1 MTKSGGSHKVDDV
14 KVPSAASMTKPTTST
29 SSTMASPSSSS
40 PPTITGVLER
50 LQTPAGQK
58 LLDGLVTS
66 LAPHAKSES
75 GFLEAPELKSLPEDR
90 FEAALVK
97 NLFGQMIREGEVRD
111 GTLAALAD
119 EFAACGDTQGR
130 VDLAA
135 VQRSLGAKGVQFLQA
150 LSAIDKKSGDP
161 LADRRAFAPLSER
174 VATKV
179 ASTSSIAPP
188 MSALTTMM
196 KQVARKDEL
205 KGFSFMGLQHLFAS
219 SATLFDAVHD
229 LGVKNDDMRL
239 LGKVYSTNHRVVAEL
254 ESRGAH
260 VHGKS
265 KKVGAKEF
273 AAAMEEGIEE
283 QLRGIIEGLP
293 RPASYVDGKPVF
305 ADQPK
310 PQVMLIDDGAEAIK
324 ILHEKFPE
332 YAPFFVCVEQTRR
345 GARILHE
352 LQQKGEL
359 RCPVANVAETWAKL
373 EWESPMTGHSV
384 VLEVDRKLDRL
395 AKFGVKPPHESL
407 VLGCGAVGGGVA
419 RAMLRRGL
427 EVHLYD
433 KDPQRTAAL
442 RDALLAEGHDASKVH
457 AHDDKARALAH
468 AGVLV
473 SCVGMRTLDV
483 TDHDLLPDGAI
494 LVNAASAD
502 DELGP
507 QDLLPFRK
515 GDVELDARG
524 NLWSVFQGKAINTG
538 KADAEAHS
546 DGVVHHPC
554 GKEFLVVNNGYVVN
568 MTGERDPIPPRYI
581 QLTRTLLLLGG
592 LTAKRAAEGKDGG
605 VGIHDVP
612 REWQEALVHLVQ
624 RELKKT
630 GEDLRTPSWDTKAAD
645 QPPPE
650 EELMPPPDIVAAAL
664 AEAEKRPLPKTQ
676 RDLQVAE
683 QVERALKNPGDGDHG
698 SGFVDVAAAQAA
710 QKGIDVVAGY
720 RIGKAIEGS
729 REWLIARQMGTGT
742 TLTLEGAALHAAS
755 VAVAAVTGAQ
765 LRVSLVAPGQQTVSP
780 FTEKSRVEHVGAK
793 TIAGGDDGDHAARF
807 AELWGHNV
815 RVLTASV
822 LAGRL
827 KRPPTTDEVAARLR
841 QALSSSSSV
850 DARPYLAALARSAD
864 ADDRALFAAL
874 SAALQRSS

>member
-1 MTKSGGSHKVDDV
+1 MTTSVWSPSLACV
-14 KVPSAASMTKPTTST
+14 KLTAVQHLPTTKTTLT
-29 SSTMASPSSSS
+29 SPSPSSSPSSSS
-40 PPTITGVLER
+40 VPVTMAGMLEK
-50 LQTPAGQK
+50 LQTPEGQK

-66 LAPHAKSES
+66 LAPHTKSAT
-75 GFLEAPELKSLPEDR
+75 GFLEAPELKSVPNDR

-97 NLFGQMIREGEVRD
+97 NLFGQMIREGDVRD

-119 EFAACGDTQGR
+119 EFASCGDGHGR
-130 VDLAA
+130 VDVAA
-135 VQRSLGAKGVQFLQA
+135 VQRSLGPRGVQFLQA
-150 LSAIDKKSGDP
+150 LSSIEKKSGDP
-161 LADRRAFAPLSER
+161 LADRRAFAPLSDR
-174 VATKV
+174 VATTV

-188 MSALTTMM
+188 MSALATMV
-196 KQVARKDEL
+196 KQVAKKDEL
-205 KGFSFMGLQHLFAS
+205 KGFAFMGLQHLFAS
-219 SATLFDAVHD
+219 SATLFQAVHE
-229 LGVKNDDMRL
+229 LGVANADMRL

-254 ESRGAH
+254 EARGAH
-260 VHGKS
+260 VHETS
-265 KKVGAKEF
+265 KKVGVKEF
-273 AAAMEEGIEE
+273 AAAMEQGIEE
-283 QLRGIIEGLP
+283 QLRGIIERLP
-293 RPASYVDGKPVF
+293 RPTSYVDGQPAF
-305 ADQPK
+305 ADRPK
-310 PQVMLIDDGAEAIK
+310 PQVLLIDDGAEAIK
-324 ILHEKFPE
+324 ILHEKFPA
-332 YAPFFVCVEQTRR
+332 YAPFFACVEQTRR

-352 LQQKGEL
+352 LQEKGAL
-359 RCPVANVAETWAKL
+359 RCPVVNVAETWAKL
-373 EWESPMTGHSV
+373 EWESPMIGHSV

-427 EVHLYD
+427 DVHLYD
-433 KDPQRTAAL
+433 KDPQRTVAL
-442 RDALLAEGHDASKVH
+442 RDALLAEGHDPSKVH
-457 AHDDKARALAH
+457 AHHDKSQALAH

-483 TDHDLLPDGAI
+483 EDHDLLPDGAI

-515 GDVELDARG
+515 ADTEKDERG
-524 NLWSVFQGKAINTG
+524 NLWGVFQGKAINTG

-546 DGVVHHPC
+546 DGVVHHPN

-592 LTAKRAAEGKDGG
+592 LAAKRAAEGKDGG

-630 GEDLRTPSWDTKAAD
+630 GEDLKQPSWDTKPGD
-645 QPPPE
+645 QVLPE
-650 EELMPPPDIVAAAL
+650 EELTPPEDVVAAAR
-664 AEAEKRPLPKTQ
+664 AEAEQRPLPKSQ
-676 RDLQVAE
+676 RDLRVAE
-683 QVERALKNPGDGDHG
+683 GIARALKKPGDGDHG
-698 SGFVDVAAAQAA
+698 SGFVDVTAAQAA
-710 QKGIDVVAGY
+710 QKDVVTVAGY

-755 VAVAAVTGAQ
+755 TAVAAVTGAQ
-765 LRVSLVAPGQQTVSP
+765 LRVSLVAPGQQSVSP
-780 FTEKSRVEHVGAK
+780 FTEKARVDHVGEKEFLVDAD
-793 TIAGGDDGDHAARF
+793 ASPAERF

-815 RVLTASV
+815 RVLVASV

-827 KRPPTTDEVAARLR
+827 KRPPTADEVAARLR
-841 QALSSSSSV
+841 QAFSPSSSV
-850 DARPYLAALARSAD
+850 DPRPYLAALARSAD
-864 ADDRALFAAL
+864 ADDRALC
-874 SAALQRSS
+874 AALQPSS